1 MSPPKNIAKTPPKKI
16 IRALYD
22 YIAQGPGELRFRKG
36 DFLYVTGYENSTE
49 WYEAYD
55 PPSNML
61 GMVPVSYFEV
71 VSRKDS
77 ITTIPLHTAA
87 ATAAANGGTVS
98 NQNPSVVSSPETLV
112 NHNTSSAHNT
122 MSSTNTIAVNT
133 QANSPVSTTSNANFF
148 KVAGMNSHAQLY
160 AVVKHEFNPERADE
174 LQASVGESIIIIARS
189 NQEWVVAKPIGRLGG
204 PGLIPINF
212 IEIRDIG
219 TNKPVSDLND
229 ALNRAHVPYVE
240 EWKRLAAEYKASSIP
255 LGKIDD
261 LAVANNSGRNTPSI
275 SQQLKSMHVSGG
287 SSPSVQQKPANAG
300 VRNPPVSTPSEK
312 SSNINDYYNN
322 SNSNISASSA
332 TTTTTTTTTNEPEPQ
347 SHVIAASVDSYAFN
361 NERYWYLVVAKLS
374 NGKHRNLC
382 RFYQDFYD
390 FQIKLLDEFP
400 VEAGR
405 TGQKRTLP
413 FMPGPLTYVNDS
425 ISSQRRVNLD
435 EYVKKLVALPDYISK
450 GSTVQN
456 LFKLR
461 EGDIETD
468 GPTSELPSPT
478 QIQEN
483 MAISGP
489 PEQVEEPQSY
499 QQQPQTQEPQQL
511 EEQTQ
516 PNISTDTTTA
526 PVQESADLDQDP
538 TINLLSQSEAEPTET
553 NFSVASPVNSAS
565 KGTTA
570 PGDEQAAEAQ
580 PPVAERAVKIKIFH
594 EDDLIAV
601 RVLNTIPLAELSAKI
616 TERLQLSSV
625 VLLHKDEASGTF
637 TELNSD
643 ADLQRALGNKVKL
656 VLNAK

>member
-1 MSPPKNIAKTPPKKI
+1 MSPPKNIATTPPKKI

-77 ITTIPLHTAA
+77 IPTIPLHTAA
-87 ATAAANGGTVS
+87 AAAAAHGGTVPSQHSSMVS
-98 NQNPSVVSSPETLV
+98 NPETLV
-112 NHNTSSAHNT
+112 NHSTNTTHNT
-122 MSSTNTIAVNT
+122 MSSTSTIIPNT
-133 QANSPVSTTSNANFF
+133 QSISPVSTTSQSNLF
-148 KVAGMNSHAQLY
+148 KGVGMNSHAQLY
-160 AVVKHEFNPERADE
+160 AVVKHEFKPERADE

-189 NQEWVVAKPIGRLGG
+189 NEEWVVAKPIGRLGG

-219 TNKPVSDLND
+219 TNKPVSDLNA

-261 LAVANNSGRNTPSI
+261 LATANNTGRNTPSI
-275 SQQLKSMHVSGG
+275 SQQLKSMHMSG
-287 SSPSVQQKPANAG
+287 SSSSSVQQKPVNAG
-300 VRNPPVSTPSEK
+300 VRHPSVSIPSEK

-322 SNSNISASSA
+322 SNSNISASSTMTA
-332 TTTTTTTTTNEPEPQ
+332 NEPETYT
-347 SHVIAASVDSYAFN
+347 HVIAASVDSYAFN
-361 NERYWYLVVAKLS
+361 NDRYWYLVVAKLS

-390 FQIKLLDEFP
+390 FQINLLDEFP

-450 GSTVQN
+450 GSVVQH

-478 QIQEN
+478 QSQEN
-483 MAISGP
+483 VAISGP
-489 PEQVEEPQSY
+489 PEQVEEPQNY
-499 QQQPQTQEPQQL
+499 QQQIQQQQPQQL
-511 EEQTQ
+511 EEQVQ
-516 PNISTDTTTA
+516 PHISTDTTAAA
-526 PVQESADLDQDP
+526 PVQRSADLGQDHTNNQQQNQP
-538 TINLLSQSEAEPTET
+538 EAEPVEAEL
-553 NFSVASPVNSAS
+553 SEASPVTSAPKS
-565 KGTTA
+565 TPA
-570 PGDEQAAEAQ
+570 SLVEPAAETRS
-580 PPVAERAVKIKIFH
+580 PVVERAVKIKIFY

-601 RVLNTIPLAELSAKI
+601 RVLNTISLAELSAKI

-625 VLLHKDEASGTF
+625 VLLHKDDSSGTF

>member
-1 MSPPKNIAKTPPKKI
+1 MSPPKNIATTPPKKI

-77 ITTIPLHTAA
+77 IPTIPLHTAA
-87 ATAAANGGTVS
+87 AAAAAHGGTV
-98 NQNPSVVSSPETLV
+98 PSQHSSMVSSPETLV
-112 NHNTSSAHNT
+112 NHSTNTTHNT
-122 MSSTNTIAVNT
+122 MSSTNSQSI
-133 QANSPVSTTSNANFF
+133 SPVSTTSHSNVF
-148 KVAGMNSHAQLY
+148 KGASMNSHAQLY

-189 NQEWVVAKPIGRLGG
+189 NEEWVVAKPIGRLGG

-261 LAVANNSGRNTPSI
+261 SATANNTGRNTPSI
-275 SQQLKSMHVSGG
+275 SQQLKSMHLSSG
-287 SSPSVQQKPANAG
+287 SSSNVQQKPVNTG
-300 VRNPPVSTPSEK
+300 VRHPLVSTPSEK

-322 SNSNISASSA
+322 SNSNISASS
-332 TTTTTTTTTNEPEPQ
+332 TMTTNEPETYP
-347 SHVIAASVDSYAFN
+347 HVIAASVDSYAFN
-361 NERYWYLVVAKLS
+361 NDRYWYLVIAKLS
-374 NGKHRNLC
+374 NGRHRNLC

-390 FQIKLLDEFP
+390 FQINLLDEFP

-450 GSTVQN
+450 ESTVQDF
-456 LFKLR
+456 FKLR

-478 QIQEN
+478 QSQEN

-489 PEQVEEPQSY
+489 PEQVQE
-499 QQQPQTQEPQQL
+499 QQLQNQQPQQL
-511 EEQTQ
+511 EEQVQ
-516 PNISTDTTTA
+516 QHISTDMAAA
-526 PVQESADLDQDP
+526 PVQHSADLGQDP
-538 TINLLSQSEAEPTET
+538 TNNQQPQPEAEPVTAEL
-553 NFSVASPVNSAS
+553 SEASSVNSAPKS
-565 KGTTA
+565 TSA
-570 PGDEQAAEAQ
+570 PLAEPAAEAR
-580 PPVAERAVKIKIFH
+580 PPVTERAVKIKIFY

-601 RVLNTIPLAELSAKI
+601 RVLNTISLAELSAKI

-625 VLLHKDEASGTF
+625 VLLHKDDSSGTF